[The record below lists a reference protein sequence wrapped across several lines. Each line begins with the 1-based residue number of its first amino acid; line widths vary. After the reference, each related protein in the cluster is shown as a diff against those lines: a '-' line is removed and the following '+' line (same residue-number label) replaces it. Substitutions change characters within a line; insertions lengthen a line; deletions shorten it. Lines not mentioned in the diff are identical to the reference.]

1 MDAVWDIKKIQKIL
15 PQRYPFLFIDRV
27 TEIDKQKGKVT
38 CIKNV
43 TINDY
48 FLRGHFPGQPV
59 MPGAIIIEAMAQAS
73 IVLYAVLKPKI
84 AEKHPDYFLGKI
96 EAKFKKPVKVGDI
109 LVLEVAIKKIIDT
122 GAIVEAFA
130 KVNTEVT
137 AQAQISF
144 GVKVTGDNE

>member
-1 MDAVWDIKKIQKIL
+1 MDAIWDINKIQEIL

-27 TEIDKQKGKVT
+27 TEIDKEKGKVVCT
-38 CIKNV
+38 KNV

-73 IVLYAVLKPKI
+73 IVLFSILKPKI
-84 AEKHPDYFLGKI
+84 AETHPDYFLGKI

-109 LVLEVAIKKIIDT
+109 LILEAHKEKILDT
-122 GAIVEAFA
+122 GGAVKTYA
-130 KVNTEVT
+130 KVGSDVVTE
-137 AQAQISF
+137 AQILF
-144 GVKVTGDNE
+144 GVKQK